1 MIIAKMGS
9 LTGNI
14 SYKRNMRSVT
24 ASYPHPNPM
33 APKVDSSNQSTV
45 SANAFVYEGNH
56 LLFLDNNEKKRRKP
70 SNQMQSPV
78 KDSNDVMKLP
88 HLENGLNTMDS
99 KEEIHNGYN
108 EKEGSNKEYVLNQK
122 QRNGYNRNSFNN
134 EQTDSYAQR
143 TPNNHVTTK
152 TQVSFMSPRDN
163 ANEHADEITQP
174 KRRESHLAVVSP
186 RRPSRTSFRK
196 ISTQLM
202 RSRTL
207 PAKSGGGF
215 DLQQEGT
222 RQHENKHGFA
232 PVSGWFH

>member
-1 MIIAKMGS
+1 MC
-9 LTGNI
+9 
-14 SYKRNMRSVT
+14 SVT

-33 APKVDSSNQSTV
+33 APKVESSNQSTV
-45 SANAFVYEGNH
+45 SANAFVYEGNQ

-70 SNQMQSPV
+70 SNQMQSSV
-78 KDSNDVMKLP
+78 KDSNDSMKLP
-88 HLENGLNTMDS
+88 FLENTLNAVDQS
-99 KEEIHNGYN
+99 GYSEKEWSHKEYEYN
-108 EKEGSNKEYVLNQK
+108 EASSKGYH
-122 QRNGYNRNSFNN
+122 RNRLNN
-134 EQTDSYAQR
+134 EHTDSYVPR
-143 TPNNHVTTK
+143 TSTNHVTTK

-202 RSRTL
+202 RARTL
-207 PAKSGGGF
+207 PAKHGGGF